1 MGDWG
6 FLSKLLDKVQSHS
19 TVIGKIWMSV
29 LFLFRIMVLGA
40 GAESV
45 WGDEQSGFICNTQQ
59 PGCENVC
66 YDHIFPISHI
76 RFWVMQIIFVSTPT
90 LLYLGHAMHVI
101 SQENKLRAILQSQVD
116 NGTLK
121 KPKYSNEAGKI
132 KIKGNLLGSYTTQLF
147 FKIIIEITFIVG
159 QYYLYGFVM
168 VPMIPCSRSPC
179 PFTVECYMSRPT
191 EKTIFIIFMLVVA
204 CVSLALNVIE
214 VFYLL
219 CTRLRCSGSKGRS
232 YHTTSTANPATLPAP
247 GWSGRVDTEMDTL
260 RQNKMNLEFESGQS
274 LGGSLDRAK
283 EDKHLLGDNH

>member
-6 FLSKLLDKVQSHS
+6 FLSTLLDKVQSHS

-66 YDHIFPISHI
+66 YDWIFPISHI
-76 RFWVMQIIFVSTPT
+76 RFWVMQIIFISTPT

-101 SQENKLRAILQSQVD
+101 SQENKLRAILHSQED

-121 KPKYSNEAGKI
+121 KPKYTDEAGKVRI
-132 KIKGNLLGSYTTQLF
+132 RGDLLGSYMTQLF
-147 FKIIIEITFIVG
+147 FKIILEIAFIVG

-168 VPMIPCSRSPC
+168 VPMFPCSKSPC
-179 PFTVECYMSRPT
+179 PYTVECYMSRPT

-219 CTRLRCSGSKGRS
+219 YTRVRCGGSKGRTH
-232 YHTTSTANPATLPAP
+232 HTTSAANPATLHSS
-247 GWSGRVDTEMDTL
+247 GWSGRVDTEMDPL
-260 RQNKMNLEFESGQS
+260 RQNKMNLGFESGQS
-274 LGGSLDRAK
+274 LGGSLDGATQEKR
-283 EDKHLLGDNH
+283 LLGDH